1 VKARVLI
8 ISTAEME
15 LKEKLCRLPDRG
27 ESIVEEEFTFTVEPG
42 GHGIYS
48 ALTFARMGLDPVF
61 CSRIGPDGNGRGILR
76 LLEKEGVDARFV
88 TVDKSRQ
95 SGFSSVRRDLSG
107 DSRTVVYPGAIRSL
121 SPEDVEDAMTCLPDA
136 VYIGLGIPE
145 KTALAAARYAG
156 MAGLPLYVDG
166 GPARE
171 DFPLDKLGKVEIFS
185 PSETE
190 TFFYTGIR
198 PVNTD
203 NCLRAAIRLSSM
215 VDARFIVLKLG
226 SRGCYV
232 YDGKFF
238 HVIPA
243 PSVDAVD
250 PSGAGAVFTAALT
263 ALSMEKK
270 GLVDASRFATYAA
283 SLSTRKE
290 GASASVPGKAE
301 VLSFISGAED

>member
-1 VKARVLI
+1 MKARVLV

-27 ESIVEEEFTFTVEPG
+27 ETLTEEEFTFTVEPG

-48 ALTFARMGLDPVF
+48 ALTFARMGIDPVF

-76 LLEKEGVDARFV
+76 LLEKEGVDSRFV
-88 TVDKSRQ
+88 TVDKARQ
-95 SGFSSVRRDLSG
+95 SGFSSTMCDASG
-107 DSRTVVYPGAIRSL
+107 DSRRVIYPGAIRSL

-136 VYIGLGIPE
+136 VYLGLGIPE
-145 KTALAAARYAG
+145 KTALASARYAAR
-156 MAGLPLYVDG
+156 AGLPLYVDG
-166 GPARE
+166 GPADE
-171 DFPLDKLGKVEIFS
+171 NFPLDKLGRVEIFS

-190 TFFYTGIR
+190 TFLYTGIR
-198 PVNTD
+198 PSGTD
-203 NCLRAAIRLSSM
+203 SCLRAAIRLSSM

-243 PSVDAVD
+243 PKVEAVD

-263 ALSMEKK
+263 ALSMEKR
-270 GLVDASRFATYAA
+270 GLVDAARFATYAA
-283 SLSTRKE
+283 SMSVRRE
-290 GASASVPGKAE
+290 GAAASVPGKAE
-301 VLSFISGAED
+301 VLRFLSETEG